1 MRLLPW
7 TGEGGKPAYLSSG
20 DEGSFVSRLADNLES
35 VQLGMAE
42 NLLGHVDKM
51 VTDRTPSEVE
61 LLSIVST
68 MSQALRDA
76 LRVAHSRG
84 DRLPVPGDDAP
95 SLEAAATVERE
106 VMR

>member
-7 TGEGGKPAYLSSG
+7 VGEGGRPAYLSSG

-42 NLLGHVDKM
+42 SLLEHVGKM
-51 VTDRTPSEVE
+51 VAERKPSEVE
-61 LLSIVST
+61 LLSIVET
-68 MSQALRDA
+68 MGQALRDT

-84 DRLPVPGDDAP
+84 DRLPMPEDDP
-95 SLEAAATVERE
+95 PFQQAAAVVDRE
-106 VMR
+106 VKH